1 MLRTSTAEENVP
13 TNSFDSVD
21 EDSVY
26 MNETFRNNI
35 PLEKL
40 HSVVAEQGT
49 TEYDQFKK
57 EYAVIF
63 FLLIQMHTCN

>member
-1 MLRTSTAEENVP
+1 MLRDSTAEENNP
-13 TNSFDSVD
+13 TNTFDSID
-21 EDSVY
+21 EDNVY

-40 HSVVAEQGT
+40 HSVVEEQGT

-63 FLLIQMHTCN
+63 CFLLIQMHT